1 MTILIRL
8 LDSKGSDLLDCISG
22 DYEDSFCLES
32 FEDLSRL
39 YADAD
44 ANKGFIIARVQTV
57 DPKQPG
63 KVGESELGILF
74 VL

>member
-32 FEDLSRL
+32 FEDLARV

-44 ANKGFIIARVQTV
+44 SSKGFIIARVQTV

-63 KVGESELGILF
+63 KVEISEIGIL
-74 VL
+74 LIL